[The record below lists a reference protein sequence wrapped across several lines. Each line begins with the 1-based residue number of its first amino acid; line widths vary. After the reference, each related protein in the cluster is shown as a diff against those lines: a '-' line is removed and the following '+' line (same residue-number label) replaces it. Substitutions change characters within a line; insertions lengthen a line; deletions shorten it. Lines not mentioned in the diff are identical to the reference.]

1 MAQTFRHTQIRK
13 LLIRFLLLAVA
24 ASGLLFSL
32 KTWSIV
38 RKPVIP
44 QAPALTVNDVTQ
56 LNPIQVAEILT
67 PTTTAEI
74 AEAVRQHAG
83 PISIGGA
90 RHSMGGQTATPGALF
105 LDMRQFNRMLDFSPA
120 EKTIT
125 VQPGAQWRQIQERID
140 AANLSVKIMQ
150 SYANFTVG
158 GSLSVNAH
166 GRYVGLGPIILSV
179 KSLQVVLA
187 DGSVVAASP
196 TNNSDIFYGVI
207 GGYGGLGVIVQAT
220 LDLTDNVKIKRHAQ
234 VMPVTDYR
242 RFFFDQVRGDQN
254 AIFHNG
260 DLYPPDFETVNA
272 ITYSV
277 TDEPLTTNE
286 RLIQPRSYTVERFG
300 FWVVSEWPLGKT
312 FRRRVYDPMRQ
323 DDQDVTWRNY
333 EASRDTAELEP
344 ASREKDTYALEEYFV
359 PVERFDEF
367 VPRMREIFKRHQV
380 NVINVSIRQAKQDP
394 GSLLAWAR
402 TEVFAFVVYYK
413 QGTTAADKEQVGIWT
428 RELIDAALDLGG
440 SYYLPYQLH
449 ATEQQFMRAYPRAPE
464 YVALKRKLD
473 PTNKFRSEFLDK
485 YLYPR

>member
-1 MAQTFRHTQIRK
+1 MTQIFRHPARK
-13 LLIRFLLLAVA
+13 LLIRFLLLALA
-24 ASGLLFSL
+24 AGGLWFGL

-38 RKPVIP
+38 RKPVVP
-44 QAPALTVNDVTQ
+44 QTPTLTVNDVTL
-56 LNPIQVAEILT
+56 LNPIQIAEILT

-74 AEAVRQHAG
+74 AEAVKSHAG

-90 RHSMGGQTATPGALF
+90 RHSMGGQTATRGALF
-105 LDMRQFNRMLDFSPA
+105 IDMQQFNRVLDFSPA
-120 EKTIT
+120 DKSIT
-125 VQPGAQWRQIQERID
+125 VQAGARWRQIQERID
-140 AANLSVKIMQ
+140 PASLSVKIMQ

-179 KSLQVVLA
+179 KSLKMVLA
-187 DGSVVAASP
+187 DGSVVDASP
-196 TNNSDIFYGVI
+196 TSNADIFYGVI
-207 GGYGGLGVIVQAT
+207 GGYGGLGVIVEVT
-220 LDLTDNVKIKRHAQ
+220 LDLTDNVKIKRRAQ
-234 VMPVTDYR
+234 IMPVTEYQR
-242 RFFFDQVRGDQN
+242 YFFDQVRGNQD

-272 ITYSV
+272 ITYSA
-277 TDEPLTTNE
+277 TEETLTTSA
-286 RLIQPRSYTVERFG
+286 RLIQPRSYAVERFG

-344 ASREKDTYALEEYFV
+344 SSRENATYALEEYFV
-359 PVERFDEF
+359 PVERFDAF
-367 VPRMREIFKRHQV
+367 VPRMREIFNRYRV
-380 NVINVSIRQAKQDP
+380 NVINVSIRHSRPDP

-402 TEVFAFVVYYK
+402 SEVFAFVIYYK
-413 QGTTAADKEQVGIWT
+413 QGASDVDKNQVGIWT

-449 ATEQQFMRAYPRAPE
+449 ATEQQFLRAYPRASE
-464 YVALKRKLD
+464 YLALKRRLD